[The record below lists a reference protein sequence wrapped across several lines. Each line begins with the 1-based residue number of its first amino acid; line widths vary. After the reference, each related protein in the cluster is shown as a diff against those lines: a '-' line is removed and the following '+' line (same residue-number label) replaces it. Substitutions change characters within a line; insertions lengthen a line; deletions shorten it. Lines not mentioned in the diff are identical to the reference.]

1 MRKARVDL
9 HLDHE
14 LSKTQIAIDGV
25 SIPCHGIAL
34 DLEVG
39 RNPQVVLVMHGKFVG
54 NEWYVDDYLVE
65 HPIVEVIEADPLIM
79 HDEFFK

>member
-1 MRKARVDL
+1 MRKTRVDL

-14 LSKTQIAIDGV
+14 LTKTQIAIDGV
-25 SIPCHGIAL
+25 SIPCHGIAI
-34 DLEVG
+34 DMGVG
-39 RNPQVVLVMHGKFVG
+39 RNPQVVLVMQGKFVG
-54 NEWYVDDYLVE
+54 NEWYVDEDLVE